1 MPPLMIQIQDY
12 ASAMDAIQ
20 AVRSQVFQVEQG
32 IDSALDFDG
41 LDPAAVHLLAFWED
55 QAVGTARIRY
65 FSSHTAKVER
75 LAVVPEFRQRGIG
88 KCLMN
93 AILTFLA
100 LGDVKTVVLHA
111 QEQTVPFYEHLG
123 FKPVGD
129 RFWEANIPHLKMQ
142 KMLAND

>member
-1 MPPLMIQIQDY
+1 MIQIQDY